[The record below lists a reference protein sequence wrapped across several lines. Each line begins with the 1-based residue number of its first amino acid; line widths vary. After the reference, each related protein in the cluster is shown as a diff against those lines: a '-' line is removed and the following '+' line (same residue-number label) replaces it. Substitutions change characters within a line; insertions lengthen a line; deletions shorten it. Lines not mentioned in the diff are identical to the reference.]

1 MNKKNNSMDSIIGAN
16 SIIKGEVE
24 VKGTIRIDGRFEG
37 IITAD
42 WVIVGKTGSI
52 EGKVT
57 ASAVLVSGQIIGKVF
72 STDFVEI
79 KQSGKM
85 IGDIETDRIIILE
98 GGRFE
103 GKSIIKRDISKKKS
117 PELISNN

>member
-1 MNKKNNSMDSIIGAN
+1 MSKKNNSMDSIIGVN

-42 WVIVGKTGSI
+42 WVIIGKTGYV

-57 ASAVLVSGQIIGKVF
+57 ASAVMVSGQIIGKVN
-72 STDFVEI
+72 SSDFVEI
-79 KQSGKM
+79 KETGKM

-103 GKSIIKRDISKKKS
+103 GKSIVKRDMSKKKT

>member
-1 MNKKNNSMDSIIGAN
+1 MSKKNNTMDSIIGVN

-37 IITAD
+37 IIKAD
-42 WVIVGKTGSI
+42 WVIIGKTGNF
-52 EGKVT
+52 EGEIA
-57 ASAVLVSGQIIGKVF
+57 ASAVLVSGQLSGKVI
-72 STDFVEI
+72 SSDFVEI
-79 KQSGKM
+79 KQSGKV

-103 GKSIIKRDISKKKS
+103 GKSIIKRDLSKTKK
-117 PELISNN
+117 PELISNS

>member
-1 MNKKNNSMDSIIGAN
+1 MSKKNNSMDSIIGVN
-16 SIIKGEVE
+16 TIIKGEIE
-24 VKGTIRIDGRFEG
+24 VKGTIRVDGRFEG

-42 WVIVGKTGSI
+42 WVIIGKTGYI

-57 ASAVLVSGQIIGKVF
+57 AGAIMVSGEIIGKVF
-72 STDFVEI
+72 SSDFVEI
-79 KQSGKM
+79 KQTGKI

-103 GKSIIKRDISKKKS
+103 GKSIIKREMSKNKKQ
-117 PELISNN
+117 ELISNA